1 MEHQAANRVEI
12 AGLTGKGQITT
23 VFYGNLKGEFLPI
36 QLKYTGKTERCNPRF
51 QFPADWHMIH
61 STNHLLNE
69 NTMLEYIYHII
80 VPFV

>member
-1 MEHQAANRVEI
+1 MEHPAANRVEI

-36 QLKYTGKTERCNPRF
+36 QLKYTGKTERYYPRF
-51 QFPADWHMIH
+51 KFPADWHITH
-61 STNHLLNE
+61 NTKHLWNE
-69 NTMLEYIYHII
+69 NAMLEYII